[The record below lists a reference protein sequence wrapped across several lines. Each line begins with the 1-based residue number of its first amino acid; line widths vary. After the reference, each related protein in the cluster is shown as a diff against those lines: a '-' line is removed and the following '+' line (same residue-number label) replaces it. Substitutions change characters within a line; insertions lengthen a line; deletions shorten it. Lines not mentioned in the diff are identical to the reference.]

1 MRVLIVNGPNLNL
14 LGTRMP
20 EVYGRETLDDI
31 ELLLRNRAEDLGVEV
46 AFAQSNHE
54 GELVDVIQQHR
65 DWDGIVINAG
75 AYTHTS
81 LAIADAIEA
90 VELPAIEVHLSN
102 VFQREEFRQV
112 SYLSPV
118 VWGQVVGF
126 GYRGYLAALDLL
138 YDRLREETEESRT

>member
-31 ELLLRNRAEDLGVEV
+31 ELLLRERAEELGVEV

-138 YDRLREETEESRT
+138 YDRLREETEESQT

>member
-14 LGTRMP
+14 LGTRVP
-20 EVYGRETLDDI
+20 EVYGRETLEDI
-31 ELLLRNRAEDLGVEV
+31 ELLVRSRAEELGMDV
-46 AFAQSNHE
+46 AFGQSNHE
-54 GELVDVIQQHR
+54 GDLVDMIQQHR
-65 DWDGIVINAG
+65 DWDGLIINAG

-81 LAIADAIEA
+81 VAIADAIEA
-90 VELPAIEVHLSN
+90 AELPAIEVHLSN
-102 VFQREEFRQV
+102 VFQREEFRHV

-138 YDRLREETEESRT
+138 YDRLREETPGS